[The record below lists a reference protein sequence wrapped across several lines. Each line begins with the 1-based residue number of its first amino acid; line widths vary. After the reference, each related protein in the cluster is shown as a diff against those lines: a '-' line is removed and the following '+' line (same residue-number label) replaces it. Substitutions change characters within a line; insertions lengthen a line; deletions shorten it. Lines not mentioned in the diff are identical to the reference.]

1 MIDDY
6 VNDLK
11 FIFNEKRLNE
21 DDQRTLYQTMLGM
34 QDWLW
39 CSEEKNTILKSDNIY
54 ALFTITHM
62 T

>member
-39 CSEEKNTILKSDNIY
+39 YSEEKNTILKSDNIY
-54 ALFTITHM
+54 ALSTITHK